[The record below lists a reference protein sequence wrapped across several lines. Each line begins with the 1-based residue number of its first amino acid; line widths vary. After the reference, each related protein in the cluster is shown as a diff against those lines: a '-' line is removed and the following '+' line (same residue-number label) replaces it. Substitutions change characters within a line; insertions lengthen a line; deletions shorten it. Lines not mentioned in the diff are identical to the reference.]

1 MEVPAPLPD
10 MVQASRR
17 HLTERY
23 ATGVD
28 RLLWDTEKR
37 LLPDLEAIALA
48 NAAALAGK
56 AEALD
61 IGAALILVQAARLDL
76 DRLERDSFEGAYAM
90 STGDEAIAAVL
101 ELPDAAAAAARKRW
115 LDRRHSLPR
124 AEAEPPA
131 DRKTAGTSTG
141 PADAAARAGQRA
153 DQAKARA
160 EQVARRREQLRQPPP
175 PARPAASRDR
185 AEAAA
190 AHASESRILADEA
203 TERVALG
210 MLRAADALDRCAKG
224 TEDLAIARNDDTLR
238 RKADE
243 YLNAALRYRRMAS
256 QYRQL
261 GRSGGRAS
269 PRSA

>member
-1 MEVPAPLPD
+1 
-10 MVQASRR
+10 MVHASRR

-48 NAAALAGK
+48 NAAALAGQ

-76 DRLERDSFEGAYAM
+76 DRLEHETFEGAYTM
-90 STGDEAIAAVL
+90 GTGDEAIAAVL
-101 ELPDAAAAAARKRW
+101 ELPDAAAAATRKRW
-115 LDRRHSLPR
+115 LDRRHSVPR
-124 AEAEPPA
+124 AETEPLAQQKIARTSSSSAEAAARARQRA
-131 DRKTAGTSTG
+131 DQ
-141 PADAAARAGQRA
+141 AAARAG
-153 DQAKARA
+153 
-160 EQVARRREQLRQPPP
+160 QVARRREQLRQPAR
-175 PARPAASRDR
+175 PARPAATRDH
-185 AEAAA
+185 AETAA

-210 MLRAADALDRCAKG
+210 LLRAADALDRCAKG
-224 TEDLAIARNDDTLR
+224 TEDLAVARNDDALR

-243 YLNAALRYRRMAS
+243 YLNAALRYRRMAA
-256 QYRQL
+256 QYREIGL
-261 GRSGGRAS
+261 RRLPGR
-269 PRSA
+269 